1 VYPRTDVPFGLHCA
15 DASSGWLYNRLDRRY
30 RLIFGE
36 NFRLVYGGDMKK
48 LAIAL
53 TILALAALIAACSST
68 QQGTLTGKV
77 IKSAPAGNG
86 LTVSLST
93 DDGVLRQGNSQ
104 FTLTFADSSGKPV
117 DVGAVAL
124 TFHMPQMGTM
134 AEMNDSASF
143 TTTAMPG
150 VYSGKA
156 QIQVAGEWQ
165 AKITYD
171 GPKGRS

>member
-1 VYPRTDVPFGLHCA
+1 M
-15 DASSGWLYNRLDRRY
+15 
-30 RLIFGE
+30 E
-36 NFRLVYGGDMKK
+36 K
-48 LAIAL
+48 LAIAV
-53 TILALAALIAACSST
+53 IALALATLIAACNST
-68 QQGTLTGKV
+68 QQGGSTGKI

-93 DDGVLRQGNSQ
+93 ADGVLKHGSSQ
-104 FTLTFADSSGKPV
+104 FTLSFTDSSGTPV

-134 AEMNDSASF
+134 AEMNDPASF
-143 TTTAMPG
+143 TTTATPG

-156 QIQVAGEWQ
+156 QIEVAGEWQ

-171 GPKGRS
+171 GPKGRGQATFPVMAQ